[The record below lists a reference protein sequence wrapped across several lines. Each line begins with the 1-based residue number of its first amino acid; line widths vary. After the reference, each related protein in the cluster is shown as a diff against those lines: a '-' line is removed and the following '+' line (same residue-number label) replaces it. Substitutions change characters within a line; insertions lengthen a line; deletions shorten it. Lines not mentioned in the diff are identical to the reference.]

1 MHNTETIIRNNQE
14 AEIAWHYDHNI
25 LWPAGLFLAV
35 TGNFKIHET
44 ASQHRAGVFWW
55 EMIDSSLVPGSGL
68 LQFTVDKV
76 AHLTQLVV
84 NSSPL
89 IGLMV

>member
-1 MHNTETIIRNNQE
+1 MWLFFPLLARPSTETIIRNNQE

-55 EMIDSSLVPGSGL
+55 EMIDSSLVPGLVCYNS
-68 LQFTVDKV
+68 Q
-76 AHLTQLVV
+76 LTRW
-84 NSSPL
+84 L
-89 IGLMV
+89 I